1 MYLDIG
7 WLASLLKSFDREG
20 KRLFEGYI
28 KRNRGLYS
36 YKLGNYRTYFIN
48 KLQYVSLIDF
58 EYEELAKLLN
68 EKVDTKVEINK
79 ILKEDR
85 SEND

>member
-1 MYLDIG
+1 M
-7 WLASLLKSFDREG
+7 ANREG